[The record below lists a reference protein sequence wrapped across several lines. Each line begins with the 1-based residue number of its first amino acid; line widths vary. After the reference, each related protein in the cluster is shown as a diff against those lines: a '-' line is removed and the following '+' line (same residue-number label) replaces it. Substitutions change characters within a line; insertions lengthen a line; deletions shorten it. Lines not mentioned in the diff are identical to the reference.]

1 MEKKDV
7 AKLVDK
13 KLNTRNGKMVD
24 NTSREG

>member
-13 KLNTRNGKMVD
+13 KINNRNRKMVD
-24 NTSREG
+24 NTSRKG